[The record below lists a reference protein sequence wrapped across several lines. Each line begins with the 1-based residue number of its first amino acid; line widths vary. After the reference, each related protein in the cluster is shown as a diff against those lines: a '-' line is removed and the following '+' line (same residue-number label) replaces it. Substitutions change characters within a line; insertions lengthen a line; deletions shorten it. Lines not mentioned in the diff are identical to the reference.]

1 MFDNFFERHTPENE
15 VLPSSESA
23 VRIDSMLREKMNV
36 IHSEEEKPMKRK
48 TIKSFIF
55 IAAAAI
61 MTATALIFSATADYN
76 GDDKYIVRIN
86 NKRVDADIV
95 SYKEGRIELDVI
107 TYETPCEMLIG
118 TNGKPVTEDGDID
131 RRAGHYIIHVYAS
144 EDPDEQVWDPEK
156 GVEMLSA
163 GDGFFAMWSGDAH
176 PIPVPSETY
185 GTNTLEHPVV
195 LIENYDEKKAKE
207 FWENYWKNPEEEA
220 QKWAESFA
228 NLPPKEDLSMA
239 ELLKKRISEHLEHNR
254 SGLEQCSIE
263 YLTETEK
270 NKILEFIDQNFGE

>member
-36 IHSEEEKPMKRK
+36 IHSDEEKPMKRK

-107 TYETPCEMLIG
+107 TYEMPCEMLI
-118 TNGKPVTEDGDID
+118 TYDGKPVTEDSDID
-131 RRAGHYIIHVYAS
+131 RRVGDYIIHVYAS

-156 GVEMLSA
+156 GVAMISV
-163 GDGFFAMWSGDAH
+163 GSGGFGMYGADAMT
-176 PIPVPSETY
+176 IPVPNGGS
-185 GTNTLEHPVV
+185 GTNTLDHPTD
-195 LIENYDEKKAKE
+195 LEYHYDEKKAKE

-228 NLPPKEDLSMA
+228 DLPPKEELSMA

-254 SGLEQCSIE
+254 SGLEQYSIE

-270 NKILEFIDQNFGE
+270 NGILEFIDQNFGE

>member
-1 MFDNFFERHTPENE
+1 MFDNFFEKHIPETME
-15 VLPSSESA
+15 LPSAESA
-23 VRIDSMLREKMNV
+23 GKIDDLLKSKMV
-36 IHSEEEKPMKRK
+36 QTSIKEEKPMKIRR
-48 TIKSFIF
+48 IKGILCV
-55 IAAAAI
+55 AAAAI
-61 MTATALIFSATADYN
+61 LTATALIFSATADYN
-76 GDDKYIVRIN
+76 DDDKYIVRIN

-131 RRAGHYIIHVYAS
+131 RRAGHYIIHVHAS

-176 PIPVPSETY
+176 QIPVPSETY

-228 NLPPKEDLSMA
+228 NLPPKEDLSMV